1 MEAPVAS
8 EMFGPYRLESLLG
21 QGGMGRVFRAF
32 DTEMDRPVA
41 LKVLNTELSG
51 DPEYRDRF
59 RREAKVASQLTDPHV
74 VPIHRHGEID
84 GQLFL
89 DMRLVDGEDL
99 FQVLRDSGPLDVD
112 AAVRVVEQVAS
123 ALDAAHEAGLVHRDV
138 KPANVFLTR
147 RDRFAYLG
155 DFGIARQTAGGS
167 LTATGATVG
176 TLDYMAP
183 ERFRGLEV
191 DGRADVYAL
200 GCLLH
205 ETLTARKPF
214 PETEPAALMGAHLT
228 AGPPRPSEYAA
239 VPAGL
244 DAVVARGMAKEP
256 ADRHRSAGAL
266 AAEARAVLAQ
276 VGAPTAGLDLADRA
290 APSAGRPVPAGS
302 HPAGPPAPAASWPPG
317 PVPSSPEP
325 HGNAASG
332 HSASGSGAPDR
343 GAPRAVPTPVPPAAG
358 DGEQP
363 LRWDVP
369 GGSAQ
374 VLEWLVAPGESYPAE
389 AELVVLR
396 LPDGTPWRLADD
408 RAGTLAAAH
417 AAPGAVIGSGD
428 VLGSARRPGG
438 RRAPVK
444 LAAGLV
450 LGALAHLLVLN
461 NIGFETGL
469 LFWQLSGTVFGTLAA
484 CNLRPR
490 SWGSGRTTTLV
501 VVALPVVFTAV
512 FLTGLALGLVGSGSA
527 ILVATMLVYTLWAA
541 TLYRRRTAH

>member
-1 MEAPVAS
+1 MAPEV
-8 EMFGPYRLESLLG
+8 FGPYRLDGLLG

-32 DTEMDRPVA
+32 DTEMDRTVA
-41 LKVLNTELSG
+41 LKVLNAELSG

-59 RREAKVASQLTDPHV
+59 RREAKVASGLTDPHI
-74 VPIHRHGEID
+74 VPIHRHGEIG

-99 FQVLRDSGPLDVD
+99 YEVLRDTGPLDVD
-112 AAVRVVEQVAS
+112 AAVRMIEQVAS

-147 RDRFAYLG
+147 PRPEAPRFAYLG
-155 DFGIARQTAGGS
+155 DFGIARPTSGGS

-214 PETEPAALMGAHLT
+214 PDSEPAALMGSHLT
-228 AGPPRPSEYAA
+228 AEPPRPSEHAA
-239 VPAGL
+239 VPVGL
-244 DAVVARGMAKEP
+244 DAVVARAMAKDP
-256 ADRHRSAGAL
+256 AARHRSAGEL
-266 AAEARAVLAQ
+266 AAEARAAL
-276 VGAPTAGLDLADRA
+276 GAAGA
-290 APSAGRPVPAGS
+290 AVTERIEVPAPPASPPVPA
-302 HPAGPPAPAASWPPG
+302 PEPPAPRPG
-317 PVPSSPEP
+317 P
-325 HGNAASG
+325 
-332 HSASGSGAPDR
+332 AP
-343 GAPRAVPTPVPPAAG
+343 APTPAPV

-374 VLEWLVAPGESYPAE
+374 VVEWLVAPGQSYPAK
-389 AELVVLR
+389 AELVALR
-396 LPDGTPWRLADD
+396 LPDGAPWRLADD
-408 RAGTLAAAH
+408 RAGALTAAH
-417 AAPGAVIGSGD
+417 AAPGAVISSGD
-428 VLGSARRPGG
+428 VLGRTRRPAGK
-438 RRAPVK
+438 RASLK
-444 LAAGLV
+444 LMAALV
-450 LGALAHLLVLN
+450 LGALVHLLVLN
-461 NIGFETGL
+461 VVEFETGL

-490 SWGSGRTTTLV
+490 TWGSGRTATLV
-501 VVALPVVFTAV
+501 VIALPVVFTAV
-512 FLTGLALGLVGSGSA
+512 FLTGLVLGLGGWSA
-527 ILVATMLVYTLWAA
+527 AVLIATMAVYTLWAL
-541 TLYRRRTAH
+541 TFYRRRA